1 MAPVVHLEGSQ
12 PGLSQSIMYAVSQSF
27 VALAGQTGGVQFTVR
42 TTFLYGGQSFDTL
55 DYFGAAFIGLVVFF
69 LVFVITAVAF
79 LRERGQGTLER
90 LMASPLRRAEIVLG
104 HMLGFTVLALDQSA
118 GGLAV

>member
-1 MAPVVHLEGSQ
+1 Q
-12 PGLSQSIMYAVSQSF
+12 PGLSQSTLQAVSQSF
-27 VALAGQTGGVQFTVR
+27 AALAGQAGGVRFAPHV
-42 TTFLYGGQSFDTL
+42 TFLYGGPNFDTL

-90 LMASPLRRAEIVLG
+90 LMASRLRRAEIVLG
-104 HMLGFTVLALDQSA
+104 YMFGFTVLALVQSA
-118 GGLAV
+118 EVLAFS